1 MSADLTEIV
10 VTGYRESLQSALDA
24 KRKSI
29 QPIESVTAED
39 IGKMPDQD
47 VAESL
52 DRLPGV
58 SINRSGGKGT
68 QVLIDGLGNNLV
80 TLNGEVLLTGR
91 EIYVSGEASGGGG
104 TGGLQY
110 ASLEGIPSEEIG
122 GIDVIKNPTAQN
134 REGGLGGIIDI
145 KTRSPL
151 AQDMGLN
158 LAGNVR
164 GTEAQ
169 NSNSTTPVGTLVGGF
184 KFSDDLA
191 ISGSVSYDETKTHDK
206 QFQDQ
211 NRSQWLVTNTATV
224 GSYVGSPIASTNS
237 VLPGGQTYI
246 DPQLAYFSDVL
257 DQIET
262 KGATIGV
269 EWKWNDNVTST
280 FNWFFIDEAEVST
293 TYSNKAWFSG
303 GSGETTISP
312 PARRPR
318 FRASTRHSR
327 TRSTATASCRM
338 PRSWPTTPKRRH
350 SMKQNDTKANNFQLN
365 TKWDGG
371 PVTGDVGLAFAKAT
385 GDYEADQADVEH
397 GAYAAFGS
405 AAPSIQA
412 GAPGCNNG
420 ANNCTNGNHGYAWH
434 LEQRRHERAALGE
447 LPQQLRL
454 LECAVESRL
463 YVVQIELGL
472 GKHARREAMG
482 DQVRPAFQSQ
492 RRHRRDRG
500 RALSGP

>member
-1 MSADLTEIV
+1 MSHRSEKRVSQAVRLALMTAVSLDASLLSHLAIAADAAPTSQTAANSGDLTEII

-52 DRLPGV
+52 ERLPGV

-68 QVLIDGLGNNLV
+68 QVLIDGLGNNLI

-91 EIYVSGEASGGGG
+91 EVYVSGEASGGGG
-104 TGGLQY
+104 SGGLQY

-164 GTEAQ
+164 GTSAQ

-191 ISGSVSYDETKTHDK
+191 ITGSVSYDETKTHDK

-211 NRSQWLVTNTATV
+211 NRNQWLVTNTATV
-224 GSYVGSPIASTNS
+224 GTYVGSPIASTNS

-246 DPQLAYFSDVL
+246 DPQLAYFSDVTRSNR
-257 DQIET
+257 DQGRDHRRRME
-262 KGATIGV
+262 V
-269 EWKWNDNVTST
+269 ERQHHEQLQLVLHRR
-280 FNWFFIDEAEVST
+280 
-293 TYSNKAWFSG
+293 G
-303 GSGETTISP
+303 GSHHELFEQGLVLGRQRRDEP
-312 PARRPR
+312 PSRLR
-318 FRASTRHSR
+318 RASLVPRH
-327 TRSTATASCRM
+327 RSVAAVLDR
-338 PRSWPTTPKRRH
+338 RQWRRAKRH
-350 SMKQNDTKANNFQLN
+350 
-365 TKWDGG
+365 
-371 PVTGDVGLAFAKAT
+371 V
-385 GDYEADQADVEH
+385 H
-397 GAYAAFGS
+397 G
-405 AAPSIQA
+405 
-412 GAPGCNNG
+412 
-420 ANNCTNGNHGYAWH
+420 
-434 LEQRRHERAALGE
+434 QRRGNRDAL
-447 LPQQLRL
+447 
-454 LECAVESRL
+454 
-463 YVVQIELGL
+463 
-472 GKHARREAMG
+472 
-482 DQVRPAFQSQ
+482 
-492 RRHRRDRG
+492 
-500 RALSGP
+500 